1 MLKYKIGERIKQ
13 LRVAK
18 LFMNQDEF
26 ARKLGLDKTY
36 LCRIE
41 SGKQNVTIETLQIIC
56 NGLGISLREFFSV
69 FTDSN

>member
-1 MLKYKIGERIKQ
+1 MKTTTKIENPTYE
-13 LRVAK
+13 V
-18 LFMNQDEF
+18 
-26 ARKLGLDKTY
+26 KLGLDKTY

-56 NGLGISLREFFSV
+56 NGLGISLKEFFSV